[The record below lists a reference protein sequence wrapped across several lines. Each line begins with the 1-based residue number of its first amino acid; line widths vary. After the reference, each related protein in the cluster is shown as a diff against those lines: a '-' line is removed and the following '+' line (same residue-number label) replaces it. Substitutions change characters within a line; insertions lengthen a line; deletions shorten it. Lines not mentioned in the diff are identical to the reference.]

1 MHLGVR
7 ATYTRCVGHS
17 KRRATISADSFAH
30 VQFTGWRLRELPHLI
45 QYLGAGTI
53 EPHQVVP
60 AVGNRET
67 VRNPTIAA
75 AEIDIDGARHCLSGQ

>member
-17 KRRATISADSFAH
+17 RRRATISADSFARSIH
-30 VQFTGWRLRELPHLI
+30 RLAPPGTSTRIE
-45 QYLGAGTI
+45 YLGAGTI
-53 EPHQVVP
+53 ELNHVVP

-75 AEIDIDGARHCLSGQ
+75 AEMNIDGARHCLSGQ